1 MLPHIGDLVRPRL
14 TVDGLRNLL
23 ADLRTAG
30 RPLPQSIIVSESD
43 RRDLNQDLLGGA
55 ANEVA
60 REDQRPEHDGQAV
73 GIVEG
78 VVILSHPDLRR
89 GQARLVYPQ
98 KPNG

>member
-1 MLPHIGDLVRPRL
+1 MHIGDLTRPRL

-23 ADLRTAG
+23 ADLRSAG
-30 RPLPQSIIVSESD
+30 RPIPQSIIVSETD

-55 ANEVA
+55 VHAVG
-60 REDQRPEHDGQAV
+60 REDQRPEHDGQAI

-89 GQARLVYPQ
+89 GQARLVYPT
-98 KPNG
+98 PPIS